1 MFIHL
6 HLRRSFPE
14 KGDLWKTE
22 QRHLCSAVL
31 STISLAKLISFPG
44 AVMTMVVFYVILRE
58 FVVTIKR
65 TAVTICRK

>member
-1 MFIHL
+1 
-6 HLRRSFPE
+6 
-14 KGDLWKTE
+14 
-22 QRHLCSAVL
+22 VL